1 MDLDNEKIGPAYN
14 APDSYF
20 KESESRLLQ
29 RLGIDI
35 NSPEAAAPTIE
46 AIKPVEVL
54 MKVDTSGIQKRARKQ
69 DPLTSKSVGVDKDVD
84 SVGKVEI
91 APLTFT
97 TNENPE
103 WVNFS
108 AISEETTGLGDSL
121 NITKVTYG
129 DLLNPV
135 AESIQIESV
144 ESEIAKIETI
154 EEVSTFAETEEFVA
168 AEVAINVIKVET
180 AIDETATGEV
190 ATGEVATGE
199 VVIEEVVLE
208 TEVSEPQEEFVVE
221 SIIEEESKT
230 PESIIIHEVPESVGL
245 DELES
250 YIAPINAQKAQM
262 VEEIIVEEE
271 PQTINLDAPPT
282 AFAPIAGRQKESAT
296 PGWLGIAAS
305 LAAIVA
311 AYFIWNAIQPPKA
324 EEAMANELQQDEP
337 TLIESPLDEPISP
350 KDKIPDGLQ
359 LLEPLL
365 AGEMPKYKE
374 PNIYTII
381 DAKEMPPLTKQAL
394 QDLEDNGLATFD
406 MEDEMFEELDFE
418 SL

>member
-35 NSPEAAAPTIE
+35 NSPEAAAPKID

-135 AESIQIESV
+135 AESH
-144 ESEIAKIETI
+144 
-154 EEVSTFAETEEFVA
+154 
-168 AEVAINVIKVET
+168 
-180 AIDETATGEV
+180 
-190 ATGEVATGE
+190 
-199 VVIEEVVLE
+199 
-208 TEVSEPQEEFVVE
+208 
-221 SIIEEESKT
+221 SI
-230 PESIIIHEVPESVGL
+230 
-245 DELES
+245 
-250 YIAPINAQKAQM
+250 
-262 VEEIIVEEE
+262 
-271 PQTINLDAPPT
+271 
-282 AFAPIAGRQKESAT
+282 
-296 PGWLGIAAS
+296 
-305 LAAIVA
+305 
-311 AYFIWNAIQPPKA
+311 
-324 EEAMANELQQDEP
+324 
-337 TLIESPLDEPISP
+337 
-350 KDKIPDGLQ
+350 
-359 LLEPLL
+359 
-365 AGEMPKYKE
+365 
-374 PNIYTII
+374 
-381 DAKEMPPLTKQAL
+381 
-394 QDLEDNGLATFD
+394 
-406 MEDEMFEELDFE
+406 
-418 SL
+418 

>member
-1 MDLDNEKIGPAYN
+1 MDLENEKIGPAYN
-14 APDSYF
+14 APESYF

-35 NSPEAAAPTIE
+35 NSPEASAPKIE

-135 AESIQIESV
+135 VESVQIESVQIESV
-144 ESEIAKIETI
+144 ESEI
-154 EEVSTFAETEEFVA
+154 VST
-168 AEVAINVIKVET
+168 VIEVET
-180 AIDETATGEV
+180 AIE
-190 ATGEVATGE
+190 E
-199 VVIEEVVLE
+199 VVAEEVVLE
-208 TEVSEPQEEFVVE
+208 TEVAEPQEDFVVE
-221 SIIEEESKT
+221 SIIEEESIT
-230 PESIIIHEVPESVGL
+230 PESIVVHEVPESVGL

-250 YIAPINAQKAQM
+250 YIAPINASKAPII
-262 VEEIIVEEE
+262 EEVIVEEE
-271 PQTINLDAPPT
+271 PQTINLEAPPT

-324 EEAMANELQQDEP
+324 EEAMATELQQDEP

-350 KDKIPDGLQ
+350 KDTIPDGLQ
-359 LLEPLL
+359 LVEPLIM
-365 AGEMPKYKE
+365 GEMPKYKE
-374 PNIYTII
+374 PNVYTII
-381 DAKEMPPLTKQAL
+381 DAKEMPPRTKRAL

>member
-1 MDLDNEKIGPAYN
+1 MDLENEKIGPAYN
-14 APDSYF
+14 APESYF

-35 NSPEAAAPTIE
+35 NSPEASAPKIE

-135 AESIQIESV
+135 VESVQIDSVEIDSVEIDSVEIDSVEIDSV
-144 ESEIAKIETI
+144 ESEI
-154 EEVSTFAETEEFVA
+154 VST
-168 AEVAINVIKVET
+168 VIEVET
-180 AIDETATGEV
+180 AIE
-190 ATGEVATGE
+190 E
-199 VVIEEVVLE
+199 VVAEEVVLE
-208 TEVSEPQEEFVVE
+208 TEVAEPQEEFVVE
-221 SIIEEESKT
+221 SIIEEESIT
-230 PESIIIHEVPESVGL
+230 PESIVVHEVPESVGL

-250 YIAPINAQKAQM
+250 YIAPINAPKAPII
-262 VEEIIVEEE
+262 EEVIVEEE
-271 PQTINLDAPPT
+271 PQTINLEAPPT

-324 EEAMANELQQDEP
+324 EEAMATELQQDEP

-350 KDKIPDGLQ
+350 KDTIPDGLQ
-359 LLEPLL
+359 LVEPLIM
-365 AGEMPKYKE
+365 GEMPKYKE
-374 PNIYTII
+374 PNVYTII
-381 DAKEMPPLTKQAL
+381 DAKEMPPRTKRAL

>member
-1 MDLDNEKIGPAYN
+1 MDLENEKIGPAYN

-35 NSPEAAAPTIE
+35 NSPEAAAPKIE
-46 AIKPVEVL
+46 STKPLEVL
-54 MKVDTSGIQKRARKQ
+54 MKVDTTGIQKRARKQ
-69 DPLTSKSVGVDKDVD
+69 DPQTSKSVGVDKEVD
-84 SVGKVEI
+84 AFGKVEI

-108 AISEETTGLGDSL
+108 AISEETIGSSDSL

-135 AESIQIESV
+135 DETTEIKTEDSEILETELAVSEIPVPEIIASESLIAEPAELIPTEMESELIEVESVVIEVQSEGIES
-144 ESEIAKIETI
+144 IETI
-154 EEVSTFAETEEFVA
+154 ELTVPVIAEGLLEE
-168 AEVAINVIKVET
+168 K
-180 AIDETATGEV
+180 
-190 ATGEVATGE
+190 
-199 VVIEEVVLE
+199 IEL
-208 TEVSEPQEEFVVE
+208 PD
-221 SIIEEESKT
+221 
-230 PESIIIHEVPESVGL
+230 SIIIHEVPDSVGL

-250 YIAPINAQKAQM
+250 YIAPINTPKSP
-262 VEEIIVEEE
+262 VIEEIFQQDE
-271 PQTINLDAPPT
+271 PQIVNLEAPAT

-296 PGWLGIAAS
+296 PGWLGVAAS

-324 EEAMANELQQDEP
+324 EEAMATELQQEEP
-337 TLIESPLDEPISP
+337 TAIELPLDEPASP
-350 KDKIPDGLQ
+350 KDTIPDGLQ
-359 LLEPLL
+359 LVEPLIT
-365 AGEMPKYKE
+365 GDMPKYKE
-374 PNIYTII
+374 PNVYTII
-381 DAKEMPPLTKQAL
+381 DAKEMPPRTKRAL

>member
-1 MDLDNEKIGPAYN
+1 MDLENEKIGPAYN

-35 NSPEAAAPTIE
+35 NSPEAAAPKIE

-108 AISEETTGLGDSL
+108 AISEETTGLSGSL

-154 EEVSTFAETEEFVA
+154 EEV
-168 AEVAINVIKVET
+168 
-180 AIDETATGEV
+180 
-190 ATGEVATGE
+190 
-199 VVIEEVVLE
+199 VLE

-221 SIIEEESKT
+221 SIIEDESKT

-250 YIAPINAQKAQM
+250 YIAPINAQKAPM

-324 EEAMANELQQDEP
+324 EEAMATELQQDEP

-350 KDKIPDGLQ
+350 KDTIPDGLQ
-359 LLEPLL
+359 LVEPLL
-365 AGEMPKYKE
+365 TGEMPKYKE
-374 PNIYTII
+374 PNVYTII
-381 DAKEMPPLTKQAL
+381 DAKEMPPRTKRAL
-394 QDLEDNGLATFD
+394 EDLEDNGLATFD

-418 SL
+418 SLWNLWNI

>member
-1 MDLDNEKIGPAYN
+1 MDLENEKIGPAYN
-14 APDSYF
+14 APESYF

-35 NSPEAAAPTIE
+35 NSPEAAAPKIE

-154 EEVSTFAETEEFVA
+154 EEV
-168 AEVAINVIKVET
+168 
-180 AIDETATGEV
+180 
-190 ATGEVATGE
+190 
-199 VVIEEVVLE
+199 VLE

-221 SIIEEESKT
+221 SIIEDESKT

-250 YIAPINAQKAQM
+250 YIAPINAQKAPM

-324 EEAMANELQQDEP
+324 EEAMATELQQDEP

-350 KDKIPDGLQ
+350 KDTIPDGLQ
-359 LLEPLL
+359 LVEPLL
-365 AGEMPKYKE
+365 TGEMPKYKE
-374 PNIYTII
+374 PNVYTII
-381 DAKEMPPLTKQAL
+381 DAKEMPPRTKRAL
-394 QDLEDNGLATFD
+394 EDLEDNGLATFD

-418 SL
+418 SLWNLWNI

>member
-1 MDLDNEKIGPAYN
+1 MDLENEKIGPAYN

-29 RLGIDI
+29 RLGIDL
-35 NSPEAAAPTIE
+35 NTPETQTSNPVIH
-46 AIKPVEVL
+46 KPVEVL
-54 MKVDTSGIQKRARKQ
+54 MKVDTTGIQKRARKQ
-69 DPLTSKSVGVDKDVD
+69 DPLTSKSVGVDKEVD
-84 SVGKVEI
+84 AFGKVEI
-91 APLTFT
+91 PPLTFT

-108 AISEETTGLGDSL
+108 AISEETSGSDASL

-135 AESIQIESV
+135 AQTSEIETNVLTSEIPESTGNSETAETAETPETPEVKEFNEVSDIEIPEQITVEVPAVSDLADATVDPSDIESPTEPSTQESV
-144 ESEIAKIETI
+144 E
-154 EEVSTFAETEEFVA
+154 
-168 AEVAINVIKVET
+168 KV
-180 AIDETATGEV
+180 
-190 ATGEVATGE
+190 
-199 VVIEEVVLE
+199 
-208 TEVSEPQEEFVVE
+208 
-221 SIIEEESKT
+221 
-230 PESIIIHEVPESVGL
+230 IIHEVPESVGL

-250 YIAPINAQKAQM
+250 YIAPMAAVKSPI
-262 VEEIIVEEE
+262 VEEIVAQEE
-271 PQTINLDAPPT
+271 PQIMNLEAPPT

-324 EEAMANELQQDEP
+324 EEAMATELQQDEP
-337 TLIESPLDEPISP
+337 TAIETPLDEPVTP
-350 KDKIPDGLQ
+350 KDTIPDGLQ
-359 LLEPLL
+359 LVEPLIT
-365 AGEMPKYKE
+365 GEMPKYKE
-374 PNIYTII
+374 PNVYTII
-381 DAKEMPPLTKQAL
+381 DAKEMPPRTKKAL

>member
-1 MDLDNEKIGPAYN
+1 MDLENEKIGPAYN
-14 APDSYF
+14 APESYF

-35 NSPEAAAPTIE
+35 NSPEASAPKIE

-135 AESIQIESV
+135 VESVQIESVEIESVEVESV
-144 ESEIAKIETI
+144 ESEI
-154 EEVSTFAETEEFVA
+154 VST
-168 AEVAINVIKVET
+168 VIEVET
-180 AIDETATGEV
+180 AIE
-190 ATGEVATGE
+190 E
-199 VVIEEVVLE
+199 VVAEEVVLE
-208 TEVSEPQEEFVVE
+208 TEVAEPQEDFVVE
-221 SIIEEESKT
+221 SIIEEESIT
-230 PESIIIHEVPESVGL
+230 PESIVVHEVPESVGL

-250 YIAPINAQKAQM
+250 YIAPINAPKAPII
-262 VEEIIVEEE
+262 EEVIVEEE
-271 PQTINLDAPPT
+271 PQTINLEAPPT

-324 EEAMANELQQDEP
+324 EEAMATELQQDEP

-350 KDKIPDGLQ
+350 KDTIPDGLQ
-359 LLEPLL
+359 LVEPLIM
-365 AGEMPKYKE
+365 GEMPKYKE
-374 PNIYTII
+374 PNVYTII
-381 DAKEMPPLTKQAL
+381 DAKEMPPRTKRAL

>member
-1 MDLDNEKIGPAYN
+1 MDLENEKIGPAYN
-14 APDSYF
+14 APESYF

-35 NSPEAAAPTIE
+35 NSPEASAPKIE

-135 AESIQIESV
+135 VESVQIESVQIESV
-144 ESEIAKIETI
+144 EIESVEPEIATI
-154 EEVSTFAETEEFVA
+154 EEVSIFTESEQFVA
-168 AEVAINVIKVET
+168 
-180 AIDETATGEV
+180 
-190 ATGEVATGE
+190 
-199 VVIEEVVLE
+199 EEVVLE
-208 TEVSEPQEEFVVE
+208 TEVAEPQEEFVVE
-221 SIIEEESKT
+221 SIIEEESIT
-230 PESIIIHEVPESVGL
+230 PESIVVHEVPESVGL

-250 YIAPINAQKAQM
+250 YIAPINTSKSPI
-262 VEEIIVEEE
+262 VEEIVQQEE
-271 PQTINLDAPPT
+271 PQVINLEAPPT

-324 EEAMANELQQDEP
+324 EEAMATELQQDEP

-350 KDKIPDGLQ
+350 KDTIPDGLQ
-359 LLEPLL
+359 LVEPLIM
-365 AGEMPKYKE
+365 GEMPKYKE
-374 PNIYTII
+374 PNVYTII
-381 DAKEMPPLTKQAL
+381 DAKEMPPRTKRAL

>member
-1 MDLDNEKIGPAYN
+1 MDLENEKIGPAYN

-35 NSPEAAAPTIE
+35 NSPEASAPQIE
-46 AIKPVEVL
+46 AIKPVEVH

-84 SVGKVEI
+84 KFGKVEI

-135 AESIQIESV
+135 VESVQIESV
-144 ESEIAKIETI
+144 ESEIATIETI
-154 EEVSTFAETEEFVA
+154 EGEPTFTEPEEVVA
-168 AEVAINVIKVET
+168 AEVAINVTEVET
-180 AIDETATGEV
+180 AI
-190 ATGEVATGE
+190 
-199 VVIEEVVLE
+199 EEVVAEEVILQ
-208 TEVSEPQEEFVVE
+208 TEVAEPQEEFVVE
-221 SIIEEESKT
+221 SIIEEELIT
-230 PESIIIHEVPESVGL
+230 PEPIVVHEVPESVGL

-250 YIAPINAQKAQM
+250 YIAPINAPKAPI
-262 VEEIIVEEE
+262 VEEVIVEEE
-271 PQTINLDAPPT
+271 PQTINLEAPPT

-311 AYFIWNAIQPPKA
+311 AYFIWNAIQPPKV
-324 EEAMANELQQDEP
+324 EEAMATELQQDEP

-350 KDKIPDGLQ
+350 KDTIPDGLQ
-359 LLEPLL
+359 LVEPLIM
-365 AGEMPKYKE
+365 GEMPKYKE
-374 PNIYTII
+374 PNVYTII
-381 DAKEMPPLTKQAL
+381 DAKEMPPRTKRAL

>member
-1 MDLDNEKIGPAYN
+1 MDLENEKIGPAYN
-14 APDSYF
+14 APESYF

-35 NSPEAAAPTIE
+35 NSPEASAPKIE

-135 AESIQIESV
+135 VESVQIESVQIESV
-144 ESEIAKIETI
+144 ESGI
-154 EEVSTFAETEEFVA
+154 VST
-168 AEVAINVIKVET
+168 VIEVET
-180 AIDETATGEV
+180 AIE
-190 ATGEVATGE
+190 E
-199 VVIEEVVLE
+199 VVAEEVVLE
-208 TEVSEPQEEFVVE
+208 TEVAEPQEDFVVE
-221 SIIEEESKT
+221 SIIEEESIT
-230 PESIIIHEVPESVGL
+230 PESIVVHEVPESVGL

-250 YIAPINAQKAQM
+250 YIAPIHAPKAPII
-262 VEEIIVEEE
+262 EEVIVEEE
-271 PQTINLDAPPT
+271 PQTINLEAPPT

-324 EEAMANELQQDEP
+324 EEAMATELQQDEP

-350 KDKIPDGLQ
+350 KDTIPDGLQ
-359 LLEPLL
+359 LVEPLIM
-365 AGEMPKYKE
+365 GELPKYKE
-374 PNIYTII
+374 PNVYTII
-381 DAKEMPPLTKQAL
+381 DAKEMPPRTKRAL

>member
-1 MDLDNEKIGPAYN
+1 MDLENEKIGPAYN

-35 NSPEAAAPTIE
+35 NSPEAAAPKIE

-108 AISEETTGLGDSL
+108 AISEETTGLSGSL

-154 EEVSTFAETEEFVA
+154 EEV
-168 AEVAINVIKVET
+168 
-180 AIDETATGEV
+180 
-190 ATGEVATGE
+190 
-199 VVIEEVVLE
+199 VLE

-221 SIIEEESKT
+221 SIIEDESKT

-250 YIAPINAQKAQM
+250 YIAPINAQKAPM

-296 PGWLGIAAS
+296 PGWLGVAAS

-324 EEAMANELQQDEP
+324 EEAMATELQQDEP

-350 KDKIPDGLQ
+350 KDTIPDGLQ
-359 LLEPLL
+359 LVEPLL
-365 AGEMPKYKE
+365 TGEMPKYKE
-374 PNIYTII
+374 PNVYTII
-381 DAKEMPPLTKQAL
+381 DAKEMPPRTKRAL
-394 QDLEDNGLATFD
+394 EDLEDNGLATFD
-406 MEDEMFEELDFE
+406 MEDEMFEELDFDVT
-418 SL
+418 LIDNA

>member
-1 MDLDNEKIGPAYN
+1 MDLENEKIGPAYN
-14 APDSYF
+14 APESYF

-35 NSPEAAAPTIE
+35 NSPEVSAPKIE

-69 DPLTSKSVGVDKDVD
+69 DPLTSKSVGVDKEVD

-135 AESIQIESV
+135 VESVQIESVQIESV
-144 ESEIAKIETI
+144 ESEIATI
-154 EEVSTFAETEEFVA
+154 EEVSAFTESEQFVA
-168 AEVAINVIKVET
+168 
-180 AIDETATGEV
+180 
-190 ATGEVATGE
+190 
-199 VVIEEVVLE
+199 EEVVLE
-208 TEVSEPQEEFVVE
+208 TEVAEPQEDFVVE
-221 SIIEEESKT
+221 SIIEEESIT
-230 PESIIIHEVPESVGL
+230 PDSIVVHEVPESVGL

-250 YIAPINAQKAQM
+250 YIAPINAPKAPII
-262 VEEIIVEEE
+262 EEVIAEEE
-271 PQTINLDAPPT
+271 PQTINLEAPPT

-324 EEAMANELQQDEP
+324 EEAMATELQQDEP

-350 KDKIPDGLQ
+350 KDTIPDGLQ
-359 LLEPLL
+359 LVEPLIM
-365 AGEMPKYKE
+365 GELPKYKE
-374 PNIYTII
+374 PNVYTII
-381 DAKEMPPLTKQAL
+381 DAKEMPPRTKRAL

>member
-1 MDLDNEKIGPAYN
+1 MDLENEKIGPAYN
-14 APDSYF
+14 APESYF

-35 NSPEAAAPTIE
+35 NSPEASAPKIE

-135 AESIQIESV
+135 VESVQIESVQIESV
-144 ESEIAKIETI
+144 EIESVEPEIATI
-154 EEVSTFAETEEFVA
+154 EEVSIFTESEQFVA
-168 AEVAINVIKVET
+168 
-180 AIDETATGEV
+180 
-190 ATGEVATGE
+190 
-199 VVIEEVVLE
+199 EEVVLE
-208 TEVSEPQEEFVVE
+208 TEVAEPQEEFVVE
-221 SIIEEESKT
+221 SIIEEESIT
-230 PESIIIHEVPESVGL
+230 PESIVVHEVPESVGL

-250 YIAPINAQKAQM
+250 YIAPINTSKSPI
-262 VEEIIVEEE
+262 VEEIVQQEE
-271 PQTINLDAPPT
+271 PQVINLEAPPT

-324 EEAMANELQQDEP
+324 EEAMATELQQDEP

-350 KDKIPDGLQ
+350 KDTIPDGLQ
-359 LLEPLL
+359 LVEPLIM
-365 AGEMPKYKE
+365 GELPKYKE
-374 PNIYTII
+374 PNVYTII
-381 DAKEMPPLTKQAL
+381 DAKEMPPRTKRAL

>member
-1 MDLDNEKIGPAYN
+1 MDLENEKIGPAYN
-14 APDSYF
+14 APESYF

-35 NSPEAAAPTIE
+35 NSPEASAPKIE

-135 AESIQIESV
+135 VESVQIESV
-144 ESEIAKIETI
+144 ESEIAII
-154 EEVSTFAETEEFVA
+154 EEVSPFTESEEFA
-168 AEVAINVIKVET
+168 A
-180 AIDETATGEV
+180 
-190 ATGEVATGE
+190 
-199 VVIEEVVLE
+199 EEVVLE
-208 TEVSEPQEEFVVE
+208 TEVAEPQEGFVVE
-221 SIIEEESKT
+221 SIIEEESIT
-230 PESIIIHEVPESVGL
+230 PESIVVHEVPESVGL

-250 YIAPINAQKAQM
+250 YIAPINAPKAPII
-262 VEEIIVEEE
+262 EEVIVEEE
-271 PQTINLDAPPT
+271 PQTINLEAPPT

-324 EEAMANELQQDEP
+324 EEVMATELQQDEP

-350 KDKIPDGLQ
+350 KDTIPDGLQ
-359 LLEPLL
+359 LVEPLIM
-365 AGEMPKYKE
+365 GEMPKYKE
-374 PNIYTII
+374 PNVYTII
-381 DAKEMPPLTKQAL
+381 DAKEMPPRTKRAL

>member
-1 MDLDNEKIGPAYN
+1 MDLENEKIGPAYN
-14 APDSYF
+14 APESYF

-35 NSPEAAAPTIE
+35 NSPEASAPKIE
-46 AIKPVEVL
+46 ATKTVEVL

-135 AESIQIESV
+135 VVSVQIESVEIESV
-144 ESEIAKIETI
+144 ESEIATI
-154 EEVSTFAETEEFVA
+154 EELSTFTESEEFVEDEA
-168 AEVAINVIKVET
+168 ALTVIGIET
-180 AIDETATGEV
+180 A
-190 ATGEVATGE
+190 
-199 VVIEEVVLE
+199 IEEVVAEEVVLK
-208 TEVSEPQEEFVVE
+208 TEVAEPQEGFVVE
-221 SIIEEESKT
+221 SIIEEESIT
-230 PESIIIHEVPESVGL
+230 SESIVVHEVPESVGL

-250 YIAPINAQKAQM
+250 YIAPINAPKAPII
-262 VEEIIVEEE
+262 EEVIVEEE
-271 PQTINLDAPPT
+271 PQTINLEAPPT

-324 EEAMANELQQDEP
+324 EEAMATELQQDEP

-350 KDKIPDGLQ
+350 KDTIPDGLQ
-359 LLEPLL
+359 LVEPLIM
-365 AGEMPKYKE
+365 GELPKYKE
-374 PNIYTII
+374 PNVYTII
-381 DAKEMPPLTKQAL
+381 DAKEMPPRTKRAL

>member
-1 MDLDNEKIGPAYN
+1 
-14 APDSYF
+14 
-20 KESESRLLQ
+20 
-29 RLGIDI
+29 LGIDI
-35 NSPEAAAPTIE
+35 NSPEAPAPKTE
-46 AIKPVEVL
+46 GIKPVEVL

-84 SVGKVEI
+84 SFGKVEI

-108 AISEETTGLGDSL
+108 AISEETTGLGESL

-129 DLLNPV
+129 DLLNPLT
-135 AESIQIESV
+135 ESAQSDSV
-144 ESEIAKIETI
+144 ESEIVRVETI
-154 EEVSTFAETEEFVA
+154 EAASIITESREFAAVDVASTIIE
-168 AEVAINVIKVET
+168 
-180 AIDETATGEV
+180 DETA
-190 ATGEVATGE
+190 
-199 VVIEEVVLE
+199 IEEVVLEEVVSE
-208 TEVSEPQEEFVVE
+208 TEVSEPQEEFVAE
-221 SIIEEESKT
+221 SIVEEESTT

-250 YIAPINAQKAQM
+250 YIAPINAPKAPI
-262 VEEIIVEEE
+262 VEEVIVEEE
-271 PQTINLDAPPT
+271 PQTINLEAPPT

-311 AYFIWNAIQPPKA
+311 AYFIWNAIQPPKV
-324 EEAMANELQQDEP
+324 EEAMATELQQDEP
-337 TLIESPLDEPISP
+337 TLIESPLDEPNSP
-350 KDKIPDGLQ
+350 KDTIPDGLQ
-359 LLEPLL
+359 LVEPLIM
-365 AGEMPKYKE
+365 GEMPKYKE
-374 PNIYTII
+374 PNVYSII
-381 DAKEMPPLTKQAL
+381 DAKEMPPRTKRAL
-394 QDLEDNGLATFD
+394 QDLEDNGLVTFD